1 MNEDHIKKLKSKEK
15 QLKIAEWLLLLA
27 VVLMTA
33 AHTYLYLSSG
43 KLSYEQLFPLLF
55 VFLYFN
61 TRKLRQKVSKELK
74 KEESA

>member
-43 KLSYEQLFPLLF
+43 KLSFG
-55 VFLYFN
+55 
-61 TRKLRQKVSKELK
+61 
-74 KEESA
+74 